1 MCSFA
6 GRVVW
11 AVLVGGIAVVM
22 ATHVVGQQRSPIVI
36 TRLYTGSDG
45 QTHED
50 KTEIRLTPSAMYS
63 EAEASETVKVS
74 QAQFFRLPKGKVQD
88 WHNPAH
94 RQYVVTLTGQGEV
107 EIAGRQRIRI
117 NPGRLILLENVTG
130 KGHITRSI
138 GSEDLTFFVVPLADQ

>member
-1 MCSFA
+1 MSLLA
-6 GRVVW
+6 SRVIP
-11 AVLVGGIAVVM
+11 AIFVGGIALIVG
-22 ATHVVGQQRSPIVI
+22 THVAGQRRSPIMI

-50 KTEIRLTPSAMYS
+50 RIEIRLTSSTIYS
-63 EAEASETVKVS
+63 EAESSEAVRVS

-107 EIAGRQRIRI
+107 EIAGRQKIPI
-117 NPGRLILLENVTG
+117 NPGRVILLENVTG
-130 KGHITRSI
+130 KGHITRST